1 MKVVKQGHNRIE
13 GMDPVMELKA
23 SLMVD
28 FEITNRCPYK
38 CFFCEGDVP
47 NVRRVSELSTQEV
60 FRIFEKLS
68 NAEVFSVFLTGGEPF
83 VRSDLP
89 DLVRHCFDVGLEP
102 CVSTNAFLLDE
113 VKIERIYEAR
123 LKHLQISIQGPSF
136 IHESIVNKPGSYPVV
151 MKNLK
156 KVIEAGID
164 VEVVCVGLKENL
176 EHIPNLIRDVAS
188 VGVKY
193 FRILR
198 YVPAHRREMLEH
210 IPPKKLVENSV
221 SKIQEVAKECNV
233 DLLLSFCPGLIASSS
248 YLFDGFHPVT
258 STCPAGKTEFTILP
272 NGDVYPCMEFK
283 NKSEM
288 YIGNIL
294 ESSVAELWNHPKMM
308 MLRNLT
314 PADYTGICGQC
325 ERKWTCYS
333 ARCIAYNLAGDLYGD
348 NLSCYIVREKLGL
361 EV

>member
-1 MKVVKQGHNRIE
+1 MKVAKEGYNRIE
-13 GMDPVMELKA
+13 VMDPVMELK
-23 SLMVD
+23 SPLMVD
-28 FEITNRCPYK
+28 FEITSRCPYK

-47 NVRRVSELSTQEV
+47 NIGNITELSTKECFQV
-60 FRIFEKLS
+60 FEKLA
-68 NAEVFSVFLTGGEPF
+68 NAEVFNVFLTGGEPF
-83 VRSDLP
+83 FRSDLP

-102 CVSTNAFLLDE
+102 SVSTNAFFLDE
-113 VKIERIYEAR
+113 VKIEKISKAGF
-123 LKHLQISIQGPSF
+123 KHLQISIQGPNI
-136 IHESIVNKPGSYPVV
+136 IHESIVKKPGSYLVV

-210 IPPKKLVENSV
+210 IPPKKLVEDAV
-221 SKIQEVAKECNV
+221 PKIQEVAKECNV
-233 DLLLSFCPGLIASSS
+233 DLLLSFCPGLIASPS
-248 YLFDGFHPVT
+248 YLFEGFHPVT

-272 NGDVYPCMEFK
+272 NGDVYPCTEFK
-283 NKSEM
+283 NKQEM

-294 ESSVAELWNHPKMM
+294 SSSVAELWNHPKMV
-308 MLRNLT
+308 MLRKLT

-333 ARCIAYNLAGDLYGD
+333 ARCVAYNLTGDLYGD
-348 NLSCYIVREKLGL
+348 DLSCYMVREKLGL
-361 EV
+361 EG